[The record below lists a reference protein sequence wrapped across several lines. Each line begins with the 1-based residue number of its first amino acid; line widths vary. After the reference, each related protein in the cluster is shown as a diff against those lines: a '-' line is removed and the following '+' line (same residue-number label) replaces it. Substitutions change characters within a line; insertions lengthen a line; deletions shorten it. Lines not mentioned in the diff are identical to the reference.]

1 MATACWWFIVATAI
15 PLEPAPTL
23 VISSLRGTNMK
34 IYQQLI
40 HNLLWMGWGQF
51 PLPSLSPPGVGKGGI
66 SSPNYMRHGC
76 QSPNLPIE
84 VSSRT
89 QSSVDRGRQPS
100 FTMRKDPAG
109 KSPVGLAGP
118 LQRAAGR
125 ITR

>member
-1 MATACWWFIVATAI
+1 MTRLPTKRMATACWDFIVATAI

-51 PLPSLSPPGVGKGGI
+51 PLPSLWPPGVGKGGI
-66 SSPNYMRHGC
+66 SSPNYMRRGY
-76 QSPNLPIE
+76 QYANLQTE

-89 QSSVDRGRQPS
+89 QFPDGPCHPPR
-100 FTMRKDPAG
+100 FTKRKDPAG
-109 KSPVGLAGP
+109 KSPVGLAG
-118 LQRAAGR
+118 R
-125 ITR
+125 